1 MINFFFGVTNLALV
15 GFPFLS
21 GFFSKDFSLEFILS
35 NNLNFFLR
43 FSFVLRV
50 MLTVAYRFKFI
61 ILGRLKFSNFVYTIG
76 YNYVYKIVFY
86 RLIFLL
92 ALRVIF
98 GFAYFYLFFDC
109 FIITDIIRVIKISIT
124 VFLYFLVLFLYNYL
138 LNKNI
143 AYNKFIRFYI
153 FLFFLRQ
160 LTRRFKK
167 ILKNYVWYFKLVD
180 RGYLDIIKST
190 RLIINFT
197 KLSTYMELVVY
208 FSRFMF
214 ILILIY
220 RIIDF

>member
-1 MINFFFGVTNLALV
+1 MG
-15 GFPFLS
+15 
-21 GFFSKDFSLEFILS
+21 
-35 NNLNFFLR
+35 
-43 FSFVLRV
+43 
-50 MLTVAYRFKFI
+50 
-61 ILGRLKFSNFVYTIG
+61 
-76 YNYVYKIVFY
+76 
-86 RLIFLL
+86 
-92 ALRVIF
+92 
-98 GFAYFYLFFDC
+98 
-109 FIITDIIRVIKISIT
+109 VIKISIII
-124 VFLYFLVLFLYNYL
+124 FLYFLVLFLYNYL

-197 KLSTYMELVVY
+197 KLSTYIELVVY

-220 RIIDF
+220 GIIDF

>member
-1 MINFFFGVTNLALV
+1 MGLT
-15 GFPFLS
+15 
-21 GFFSKDFSLEFILS
+21 
-35 NNLNFFLR
+35 LR
-43 FSFVLRV
+43 
-50 MLTVAYRFKFI
+50 I
-61 ILGRLKFSNFVYTIG
+61 
-76 YNYVYKIVFY
+76 
-86 RLIFLL
+86 
-92 ALRVIF
+92 IF

-109 FIITDIIRVIKISIT
+109 FIITVIKISIII
-124 VFLYFLVLFLYNYL
+124 FLYFLVLFLYNYL

-143 AYNKFIRFYI
+143 TYNKFIRFYI

-180 RGYLDIIKST
+180 RGYLDIIKRT

-197 KLSTYMELVVY
+197 KLSTFMELVVY

-220 RIIDF
+220 GIIDF